1 MFFLELVA
9 QALVLPSIVMPSASV
24 VQSPLW
30 SDHLREVSEWASPSY
45 SINERAIHIQETL
58 KKEDS
63 KSAVFWADSADIC
76 NPSFFAPFAIPE
88 EVAAVH
94 RSKNI
99 LFFEDIFRS
108 VGDTWGNP
116 ANSPLRRGFRTVGPI
131 EDTPLWAQCPNKK
144 TPPGQKAPSYEE
156 ALLGLKQDASAREST
171 PFEEESILK
180 QGWAA
185 TKDALASG
193 CMQLREIARPKKGLI
208 IYSFYLP
215 QKWSSELGKY
225 KKIRLIAN
233 ERPKNRAFSFITK
246 KLNLPSHKYLISLIT
261 KCLFLHSDEDTT
273 SLKQRALE
281 SLKHADKTE
290 PERFED
296 LEPPLKKTRA
306 REIALIEKEFI
317 EIIDDHLYIILSDA
331 HSSRLPKPYRK
342 AFRRHKDKD
351 PYASSSASIHK
362 FSRIAG
368 NVAVIPIRKSVSPPS
383 KDDPMSSR
391 ISLFKKGLA

>member
-9 QALVLPSIVMPSASV
+9 QALALPSVVMPSASV

-30 SDHLREVSEWASPSY
+30 NDHLREVSEWASPSC
-45 SINERAIHIQETL
+45 SINGRAVHIQETL
-58 KKEDS
+58 KKEES
-63 KSAVFWADSADIC
+63 RTAVFWADSADIC

-108 VGDTWGNP
+108 VGDTWGTP
-116 ANSPLRRGFRTVGPI
+116 ANSPLRRGFRTVGPM

-156 ALLGLKQDASAREST
+156 ALLGLKQDASAKEPT

-193 CMQLREIARPKKGLI
+193 CMQLKEIAKPLKGLI
-208 IYSFYLP
+208 IYSFFLP

-233 ERPKNRAFSFITK
+233 ERPKNRAFSIITK
-246 KLNLPSHKYLISLIT
+246 KLNLPSHKYLISLIA
-261 KCLFLHSDEDTT
+261 KCLFLHPDEDTA
-273 SLKQRALE
+273 SLK
-281 SLKHADKTE
+281 
-290 PERFED
+290 
-296 LEPPLKKTRA
+296 
-306 REIALIEKEFI
+306 
-317 EIIDDHLYIILSDA
+317 
-331 HSSRLPKPYRK
+331 
-342 AFRRHKDKD
+342 
-351 PYASSSASIHK
+351 
-362 FSRIAG
+362 
-368 NVAVIPIRKSVSPPS
+368 
-383 KDDPMSSR
+383 
-391 ISLFKKGLA
+391 